1 MTQPLVVIRRVEDG
15 MATAYRLLGEIGAD
29 AILRGKS
36 RVMVKLN
43 ITANLP
49 PESGVITSPCI
60 LDGTLA
66 FLRDHGVRKVV
77 VAEGGGDDVMVAFD
91 QFGYRDVAARY
102 GVPLVDLNRD
112 EAQWVSVPEPLAVDR
127 FSIVKTAI
135 ECDGILNLPC
145 VKVHNGEA
153 VVTLCMKNMMGC
165 IERRHRPQMHHNFR
179 EKIVDLLRI
188 VHPDVNLLDGLVG
201 RNWGEIHG
209 EPAGLGLLIAGTDYV
224 ATDTVGAAV
233 MGMENVP
240 HIVHAAKHGLG
251 VAELSAIEV
260 RGEPVAAV
268 SRAFRRRGWH
278 ADIFG
283 GAPRHEGAPP

>member
-1 MTQPLVVIRRVEDG
+1 

-29 AILRGKS
+29 AVLRGKS

-66 FLRDHGVRKVV
+66 FLRDHGIRNVV
-77 VAEGGGDDVMVAFD
+77 VAEGGGDDVTTAFD

-102 GVPLVDLNRD
+102 GVPLADLNRD
-112 EAQWVSVPEPLAVDR
+112 EAQWVSVPEPLAVGR

-135 ECDGILNLPC
+135 ECDGMLNLPC

-153 VVTLCMKNMMGC
+153 VVTLSMKNMMGC
-165 IERRHRPQMHHNFR
+165 IERRHRPQMHHNFK

-224 ATDTVGAAV
+224 ATDAVGAAV

-240 HIVHAAKHGLG
+240 HIVHAAQHGLG
-251 VAELSAIEV
+251 VAERSGIEV
-260 RGEPVAAV
+260 RGEPIAAV
-268 SRAFRRRGWH
+268 RRAFRRRGWH
-278 ADIFG
+278 ADLYG
-283 GAPRHEGAPP
+283 GHPTP